1 MVQGPP
7 SSQLGT
13 EDDTQLL
20 QFHKPWVQRL
30 FLDSKLP
37 QVTFKAA
44 TVEFISGVSLVELTW
59 NALCTAIIHTVCA
72 VDIKL
77 TD

>member
-13 EDDTQLL
+13 EDDTLLL
-20 QFHKPWVQRL
+20 QFYEPWVQRL

-44 TVEFISGVSLVELTW
+44 TMEFISGVSLVELTW
-59 NALCTAIIHTVCA
+59 NAFCTAIIHIACA
-72 VDIKL
+72 VDSKL